1 MNAQKIGL
9 GVPALQLLPVTG
21 GWTSAL
27 AFYHIALSGRVV
39 YHRLSKSKVMGD
51 RLDDSST
58 DLSNDVLYQ
67 SNRAHANLLE
77 NAPLALVLCAALELN
92 GADRK

>member
-39 YHRLSKSKVMGD
+39 YHRLSKSKYGCLPFFAIPKD
-51 RLDDSST
+51 
-58 DLSNDVLYQ
+58 
-67 SNRAHANLLE
+67 
-77 NAPLALVLCAALELN
+77 
-92 GADRK
+92 